1 MLWFSPFVCSEHE
14 DVPVELPPSSTDI
27 DKSSG
32 DGCFL
37 TLLDWLSRVRGEQ
50 KRTNKGLNQS
60 RGDNLLNPDTLNQ
73 TEFLAELLYDELY
86 EDDCSNTGDGDNE
99 IISTRIETNG
109 GGDNLNLHDGAQKAM
124 EIKTKFQ
131 TRGDGVFLSVHNSE
145 QTTGE
150 GQEHGDGLRSESNSD
165 KAVDFG
171 SEISV
176 INVDSYNI
184 SVDQTI
190 DNDVDFILGESD
202 KSRTPLSILKAE
214 VLDFGNEVK
223 KNTPKTECKKG
234 QSQKLVVPETPIFDQ
249 ISVDSLNTSRTP
261 LLDGSVSTGGTDNEI
276 DRLAGKDE
284 VVRLDFSNIDDLG
297 DDINATGPNH
307 SKQVCVVD
315 DSAVKKLSNKDK
327 VRSDNLSPKAC
338 LDSSSVIMVEEN
350 IVNIEPESQKT
361 PLRSLENLPLHQTSP
376 FVKKLAT
383 DKVTKRRS
391 RRKRHIDSTGDHSD
405 WSDMSDAK
413 ELCQGLSPGVSPGEQ
428 KMKNDDSDVE
438 MDLLAVNH
446 SENTPIIWL
455 ISDLIGR
462 YLKNVIDIILYVC
475 AIARSG
481 I

>member
-50 KRTNKGLNQS
+50 KRVNKGLNQS

-86 EDDCSNTGDGDNE
+86 EDDCSNSGDGDNE
-99 IISTRIETNG
+99 IINTKIQTNG
-109 GGDNLNLHDGAQKAM
+109 GGNYLNLHDGAQKAM
-124 EIKTKFQ
+124 EIKTKLQ
-131 TRGDGVFLSVHNSE
+131 TRGDGVSLSVHE

-150 GQEHGDGLRSESNSD
+150 GQEFGDGLRSESNFHR
-165 KAVDFG
+165 AVDFG
-171 SEISV
+171 SEICV
-176 INVDSYNI
+176 INVDSYDI
-184 SVDQTI
+184 SADQTI
-190 DNDVDFILGESD
+190 DNEVDFILGESD

-223 KNTPKTECKKG
+223 NKTPKTECKKG

-261 LLDGSVSTGGTDNEI
+261 LLDGSVSAGGTDNEI
-276 DRLAGKDE
+276 SRLAGKDE

-297 DDINATGPNH
+297 DDINVTSPNH
-307 SKQVCVVD
+307 PQKMRVD
-315 DSAVKKLSNKDK
+315 DKSVKKLHVSKHK
-327 VRSDNLSPKAC
+327 LKSDDNSPKAK
-338 LDSSSVIMVEEN
+338 LDTSSVIMVEEN
-350 IVNIEPESQKT
+350 VVNIEQDSQNT

-413 ELCQGLSPGVSPGEQ
+413 ELCQGLSPGISPGEQ

-446 SENTPIIWL
+446 SENTPII
-455 ISDLIGR
+455 
-462 YLKNVIDIILYVC
+462 
-475 AIARSG
+475 
-481 I
+481 